1 MSEVNLIYKITTL
14 NLLSKADFALS
25 NKQITEFFIS
35 ENYTD
40 YFTIQQILN
49 DLVETNM
56 IAMEQSANESTYKI
70 TAEGLDTLS
79 LFHERITD
87 SIEDD
92 VKNFFQKNG
101 LQMRKENSI
110 TSNYYPSTTGGY
122 YVHLHM
128 AEEQRSIMDFTF
140 HVSTEEQAKSICTN
154 WRSNYED
161 TYILLLE
168 NLM

>member
-1 MSEVNLIYKITTL
+1 MSEVNLIYKITAL
-14 NLLSKADFALS
+14 NLLSKADFSLS

-35 ENYTD
+35 GSYTD
-40 YFTIQQILN
+40 YFNTQQILN
-49 DLVETNM
+49 DLVESGM
-56 IAMEQSANESTYKI
+56 IASEQSANETTYKI

-79 LFHERITD
+79 LFHERITE
-87 SIEDD
+87 SIEEDI
-92 VKNFFQKNG
+92 KSFFQKNG
-101 LQMRKENSI
+101 LEMKKENLV

-128 AEEQRSIMDFTF
+128 AEESRSVMDLTF

-154 WRSNYED
+154 WRSNYENA
-161 TYILLLE
+161 YIGLIE